1 MNQKFIFL
9 NPSRPLRLYPDQV
22 GALREQSLP
31 QSRIKNPESKIT
43 IPRKPLLLLLTLSLL
58 SSFTSFAWDDDD
70 DTDSKPFHRSNYNQQ
85 SSVIDYGY
93 KNPYQASSS
102 QRASAIDFGGPK
114 RLAQVDDDDDSKP
127 FHRSNYNQQS
137 SANDYGY
144 KNNNQQNSSI
154 DYGYKNPYQVNSTH
168 RSSAIDLGGPK
179 RLAQAE
185 DDDDSK
191 PFSQSRIKNQESKI
205 TYTSPQQTYEA
216 SRVRALHVDT
226 IQESVA
232 LRDRESKEMMAES
245 QRSFEEQEA
254 DQKKSRAQMAKQQ
267 EIYDKMDREEGEMAE
282 FLGGVYKAKFGAT
295 TGRNSAVTTD
305 GYVYRSGDTFVT
317 PKGIYTKT
325 GNTYAGP
332 GSFTT
337 QTGTLFFGNE
347 GTTIQAG
354 GAYFSEGESGFI
366 VAPNTRN
373 TSTWR
378 TR

>member
-1 MNQKFIFL
+1 MNRKYFISKTLRSSARFTETERSRATFTFL
-9 NPSRPLRLYPDQV
+9 PIIL
-22 GALREQSLP
+22 
-31 QSRIKNPESKIT
+31 T
-43 IPRKPLLLLLTLSLL
+43 LLLASPC
-58 SSFTSFAWDDDD
+58 FAWDDDD
-70 DTDSKPFHRSNYNQQ
+70 T
-85 SSVIDYGY
+85 
-93 KNPYQASSS
+93 
-102 QRASAIDFGGPK
+102 
-114 RLAQVDDDDDSKP
+114 DSKP

-154 DYGYKNPYQVNSTH
+154 DYGYKNPYQANSTH
-168 RSSAIDLGGPK
+168 RASAIDLGGPK
-179 RLAQAE
+179 RLAQA
-185 DDDDSK
+185 DDDDNDSK
-191 PFSQSRIKNQESKI
+191 PFSQANIQNKESKI
-205 TYTSPQQTYEA
+205 NYASPQQSYEA
-216 SRVRALHVDT
+216 TRARDLHVNSV
-226 IQESVA
+226 QESVA
-232 LRDRESKEMMAES
+232 LRDRESKEIMAES
-245 QRSFEEQEA
+245 QRSFERQEA
-254 DQKKSRAQMAKQQ
+254 QQEKSRAQMAKQQ
-267 EIYDKMDREEGEMAE
+267 EIYNKMDREEGEMAE

-347 GTTIQAG
+347 STTIQAG
-354 GAYFSEGESGFI
+354 GAYFSEGKSGFI
-366 VAPNTRN
+366 VSPN